1 MKTPKEFDYDLWTT
15 GEGKQKKYFTRV
27 KRTGEVCEVCHEVMK
42 FLRSEEKRLI
52 RELEQSGNLLCLET
66 APNEDFG
73 ESWITDPRDFTND
86 VTTKMTEDAF
96 LQLLTPNQR
105 DVYLY
110 CIAGDMNVRE
120 YARAH
125 GLHHKSVSETII
137 AIREKYKKNF
147 I

>member
-1 MKTPKEFDYDLWTT
+1 MKTPKEFDYDLWTA
-15 GEGKQKKYFTRV
+15 GEGTQKKYFTRV
-27 KRTGEVCEVCHEVMK
+27 KRTGEVCEVSHELMK
-42 FLRSEEKRLI
+42 FLRSEEKRQI

-66 APNEDFG
+66 VPDEDFG
-73 ESWITDPRDFTND
+73 ESWMTDPRDFTND

-120 YARAH
+120 YARAY
-125 GLHHKSVSETII
+125 GLHHKSVSETIL

>member
-66 APNEDFG
+66 APEKDFG
-73 ESWITDPRDFTND
+73 ESWMTDPHDFANA
-86 VTTKMTEDAF
+86 VTTKMAESAF
-96 LQLLTPNQR
+96 QQELTPYQR
-105 DVYLY
+105 DVFRA
-110 CIAGDMNVRE
+110 CIQEGITPTEFSRIKGIAQQ
-120 YARAH
+120 
-125 GLHHKSVSETII
+125 SVYDTLIQ
-137 AIREKYKKNF
+137 IRKKAKIF
-147 I
+147 FA